1 MSKGRET
8 VYQQLPAPQN
18 LAAEQAAAN
27 RITQFSPA
35 GNLFFGQFDAP
46 SGEFT
51 PESGRALRV
60 QETPAQSAI
69 RQLQEIGGTEL
80 AATGATLAGQ
90 LPLSPL
96 TAEGLPERPAFDL
109 SGVSPIPQE
118 QDQAALEQTFAN
130 RALQLLQP
138 ELERVEER
146 QAQDL
151 ANAGIPEGSE
161 FFTDVQDRYG
171 RQRSELL
178 SGLAFDAIRQ
188 ADARQADVFG
198 RDIARRGLQRA
209 DVTDRLGYQNMLRQ
223 SGLGERQLL
232 RQQAQNEL
240 VGLLT
245 GQMLQTPQ
253 IANFVPPGAIDVMG
267 PYALQ
272 QQNALTR
279 AQISSQD
286 RAAQLNAL
294 GNLAGSAVGAYAL
307 GQR

>member
-151 ANAGIPEGSE
+151 ANAGIP
-161 FFTDVQDRYG
+161 
-171 RQRSELL
+171 
-178 SGLAFDAIRQ
+178 
-188 ADARQADVFG
+188 
-198 RDIARRGLQRA
+198 
-209 DVTDRLGYQNMLRQ
+209 
-223 SGLGERQLL
+223 
-232 RQQAQNEL
+232 
-240 VGLLT
+240 
-245 GQMLQTPQ
+245 
-253 IANFVPPGAIDVMG
+253 
-267 PYALQ
+267 
-272 QQNALTR
+272 
-279 AQISSQD
+279 
-286 RAAQLNAL
+286 
-294 GNLAGSAVGAYAL
+294 
-307 GQR
+307 